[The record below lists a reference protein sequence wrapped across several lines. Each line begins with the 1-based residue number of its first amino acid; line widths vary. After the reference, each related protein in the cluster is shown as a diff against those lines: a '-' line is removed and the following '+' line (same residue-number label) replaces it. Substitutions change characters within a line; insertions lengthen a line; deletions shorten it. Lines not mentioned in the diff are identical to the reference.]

1 MENMDYDVGKAFA
14 AIENELLDSMMRNMK
29 RHRVEETKEGFQ
41 WEQWQAKQLA
51 GLEEYRRKHK
61 GKLEERYEA
70 INSKMR
76 MAILQANAQGKM
88 AQEKKILEA
97 IRKGAKLHRATDKLQ
112 GEFFRVND
120 RKMNALLDAV
130 ESDMKRA
137 ESAILRMHDD
147 KTRRAIFNAQV
158 YANSGAGT
166 YEKAVDMAVKD
177 YAAAGINCV
186 RYKDGKQVNIKS
198 YARMALKTAGL
209 RAYLTGE
216 GTKRQEWGIHTVI
229 INKRGNPCPLCLPW
243 VGRVMIDDVWSGG
256 TAAEAKKMGYPLIS
270 QAMNAGLYHPNCRD
284 SHTTYFPGISTPP
297 DKKWKKSE
305 LAAIEKN
312 VKQEARWQYA
322 ERQKEKFDRLERCTM
337 DPDDQGRYA
346 VKKKQWEKTSNTL
359 KEKKEDDILK
369 LKNEITDMDIH
380 LDTLKE
386 KFEKIT
392 DGYSYDDWFKEFE
405 SIEEGFGDVSG
416 DNSFNELKE
425 IDAKIKDFEKQ
436 KSTLLLRKE
445 KRKQL
450 DTGFT
455 GKVPDNEF
463 DNFNKKAFE
472 QIKLDTGY
480 SDEKAKEFQDALNEY
495 FGGDYESILTG
506 EGTTA
511 KVIREGIDRM
521 PVYDGTTY
529 RGLYFSESSDYDISQ
544 FTNLKSGDKIP
555 SKGIISSWSSDK
567 MVAEAFGG
575 ASTKSAESSTV
586 ILECTNNKTGV
597 GVQHLS
603 KFGVREAEVLSGT
616 DYEVVEITKE
626 SKYDYVS
633 KRKDLL
639 YFPDDL
645 DALETELKNQIVCT
659 IKVKEV

>member
-147 KTRRAIFNAQV
+147 KVRRAIFNAQV

-216 GTKRQEWGIHTVI
+216 GAKRQEWGIHTVI

-243 VGRVMIDDVWSGG
+243 AGRVMIDDVWSGG

-270 QAMNAGLYHPNCRD
+270 QAMDADYIILIAEIPIL
-284 SHTTYFPGISTPP
+284 HTFRGYPHLRIRS
-297 DKKWKKSE
+297 
-305 LAAIEKN
+305 
-312 VKQEARWQYA
+312 
-322 ERQKEKFDRLERCTM
+322 
-337 DPDDQGRYA
+337 GRN
-346 VKKKQWEKTSNTL
+346 QSL
-359 KEKKEDDILK
+359 
-369 LKNEITDMDIH
+369 
-380 LDTLKE
+380 
-386 KFEKIT
+386 
-392 DGYSYDDWFKEFE
+392 
-405 SIEEGFGDVSG
+405 
-416 DNSFNELKE
+416 
-425 IDAKIKDFEKQ
+425 
-436 KSTLLLRKE
+436 
-445 KRKQL
+445 QL
-450 DTGFT
+450 
-455 GKVPDNEF
+455 
-463 DNFNKKAFE
+463 
-472 QIKLDTGY
+472 
-480 SDEKAKEFQDALNEY
+480 
-495 FGGDYESILTG
+495 
-506 EGTTA
+506 
-511 KVIREGIDRM
+511 
-521 PVYDGTTY
+521 
-529 RGLYFSESSDYDISQ
+529 
-544 FTNLKSGDKIP
+544 
-555 SKGIISSWSSDK
+555 
-567 MVAEAFGG
+567 
-575 ASTKSAESSTV
+575 
-586 ILECTNNKTGV
+586 
-597 GVQHLS
+597 
-603 KFGVREAEVLSGT
+603 
-616 DYEVVEITKE
+616 
-626 SKYDYVS
+626 
-633 KRKDLL
+633 
-639 YFPDDL
+639 
-645 DALETELKNQIVCT
+645 
-659 IKVKEV
+659 

>member
-1 MENMDYDVGKAFA
+1 
-14 AIENELLDSMMRNMK
+14 
-29 RHRVEETKEGFQ
+29 
-41 WEQWQAKQLA
+41 
-51 GLEEYRRKHK
+51 
-61 GKLEERYEA
+61 
-70 INSKMR
+70 
-76 MAILQANAQGKM
+76 
-88 AQEKKILEA
+88 
-97 IRKGAKLHRATDKLQ
+97 
-112 GEFFRVND
+112 
-120 RKMNALLDAV
+120 
-130 ESDMKRA
+130 
-137 ESAILRMHDD
+137 
-147 KTRRAIFNAQV
+147 
-158 YANSGAGT
+158 
-166 YEKAVDMAVKD
+166 
-177 YAAAGINCV
+177 
-186 RYKDGKQVNIKS
+186 
-198 YARMALKTAGL
+198 
-209 RAYLTGE
+209 
-216 GTKRQEWGIHTVI
+216 
-229 INKRGNPCPLCLPW
+229 
-243 VGRVMIDDVWSGG
+243 MIDDVWSGG

-270 QAMNAGLYHPNCRD
+270 QAMDAGLYHPNCRD

-305 LAAIEKN
+305 LAAVEKN
-312 VKQEARWQYA
+312 VKQEARRQYA
-322 ERQKEKFDRLERCTM
+322 ERQEEKYDRLERCAM
-337 DPDDQGRYA
+337 DPDDQRRYA

-455 GKVPDNEF
+455 GKVPDNEL

-645 DALETELKNQIVCT
+645 YALETELKNQIVCT

>member
-1 MENMDYDVGKAFA
+1 MENMEYDVGKAFA

-216 GTKRQEWGIHTVI
+216 GAKRQEWGIHTVI

-243 VGRVMIDDVWSGG
+243 AGRVMIDDVWSGG

-270 QAMNAGLYHPNCRD
+270 QAMDAGLYHPNCRD

-305 LAAIEKN
+305 LAAVEKN
-312 VKQEARWQYA
+312 VKQEARRQYA
-322 ERQKEKFDRLERCTM
+322 ERQEEKFDRLERCAM
-337 DPDDQGRYA
+337 DPENKRVYAARREEWRERTGEKSEEIDILEKYKAFIKRIKQDQNPSQHKSLMSLYSEMTEVVLDETMAAPFAYSIADDIIKYNAKYPYIADYDMGYVFAHEITHRM
-346 VKKKQWEKTSNTL
+346 
-359 KEKKEDDILK
+359 DILK
-369 LKNEITDMDIH
+369 YNSWKNEEFIRAIDKCSRKVYDNEREVKSWFEDGGKFERSFAISDIVSALSNNKIH
-380 LDTLKE
+380 GLVGHDKDYWGRTGNKELETFANISAIDTLNLPE
-386 KFEKIT
+386 KAEMK
-392 DGYSYDDWFKEFE
+392 GMFKELYDVY
-405 SIEEGFGDVSG
+405 EE
-416 DNSFNELKE
+416 
-425 IDAKIKDFEKQ
+425 IIK
-436 KSTLLLRKE
+436 
-445 KRKQL
+445 
-450 DTGFT
+450 
-455 GKVPDNEF
+455 
-463 DNFNKKAFE
+463 
-472 QIKLDTGY
+472 
-480 SDEKAKEFQDALNEY
+480 
-495 FGGDYESILTG
+495 
-506 EGTTA
+506 
-511 KVIREGIDRM
+511 
-521 PVYDGTTY
+521 
-529 RGLYFSESSDYDISQ
+529 
-544 FTNLKSGDKIP
+544 
-555 SKGIISSWSSDK
+555 
-567 MVAEAFGG
+567 
-575 ASTKSAESSTV
+575 
-586 ILECTNNKTGV
+586 
-597 GVQHLS
+597 
-603 KFGVREAEVLSGT
+603 
-616 DYEVVEITKE
+616 
-626 SKYDYVS
+626 
-633 KRKDLL
+633 
-639 YFPDDL
+639 
-645 DALETELKNQIVCT
+645 
-659 IKVKEV
+659 

>member
-1 MENMDYDVGKAFA
+1 MENMDYDAGKAFA
-14 AIENELLDSMMRNMK
+14 TIENELLDSMMRNMK
-29 RHRVEETKEGFQ
+29 RHRAEETKEGFQ

-147 KTRRAIFNAQV
+147 KVRRAIFNAQV

-177 YAAAGINCV
+177 YAAAGINCI

-216 GTKRQEWGIHTVI
+216 GAKRQEWGIHTVI

-243 VGRVMIDDVWSGG
+243 VGKVMIDDVWSGG
-256 TAAEAKKMGYPLIS
+256 TAAEAKKMGHPLIS

-312 VKQEARWQYA
+312 VKQEARRQYA
-322 ERQKEKFDRLERCTM
+322 ERQEEKFDRLERCAM
-337 DPDDQGRYA
+337 DPDDQRRYA

-369 LKNEITDMDIH
+369 LKNEITDIDIH

-455 GKVPDNEF
+455 GKVPDNEL

-616 DYEVVEITKE
+616 DYEVLEITKE

-645 DALETELKNQIVCT
+645 DTLETELKSQIVCT

>member
-29 RHRVEETKEGFQ
+29 RHRVEETKEGYQ

-177 YAAAGINCV
+177 YASAGINCV

-216 GTKRQEWGIHTVI
+216 GAKRQEWGIHTVI

-243 VGRVMIDDVWSGG
+243 AGRVMIDDVWSGG

-270 QAMNAGLYHPNCRD
+270 QAMDAGLYHPNCRD

-305 LAAIEKN
+305 LAAVEKN
-312 VKQEARWQYA
+312 VKQEARRQYA
-322 ERQKEKFDRLERCTM
+322 ERQEEKYDRLERCAM
-337 DPDDQGRYA
+337 DPENKRVYAARREEWRERTGEKSEEIDILEKYKAFIKRIKQDQNPSQHKSLMSLYSEMTEVVLDETMAAPFAYSIADDIIKYNAKYPYIADYDMDYVFAHEITHRM
-346 VKKKQWEKTSNTL
+346 
-359 KEKKEDDILK
+359 DILK
-369 LKNEITDMDIH
+369 YNSWKSEEFIRAIDKCSRKVYDNEREVGSWFEDGGKFERSFAISDIVSALSNNKIH
-380 LDTLKE
+380 GLVGHDKDYWGRTGNKELETFANISAIDTLNLPE
-386 KFEKIT
+386 KAELK
-392 DGYSYDDWFKEFE
+392 GMFKELYDVY
-405 SIEEGFGDVSG
+405 EE
-416 DNSFNELKE
+416 
-425 IDAKIKDFEKQ
+425 
-436 KSTLLLRKE
+436 
-445 KRKQL
+445 
-450 DTGFT
+450 
-455 GKVPDNEF
+455 
-463 DNFNKKAFE
+463 
-472 QIKLDTGY
+472 
-480 SDEKAKEFQDALNEY
+480 
-495 FGGDYESILTG
+495 
-506 EGTTA
+506 
-511 KVIREGIDRM
+511 
-521 PVYDGTTY
+521 
-529 RGLYFSESSDYDISQ
+529 
-544 FTNLKSGDKIP
+544 
-555 SKGIISSWSSDK
+555 
-567 MVAEAFGG
+567 
-575 ASTKSAESSTV
+575 
-586 ILECTNNKTGV
+586 
-597 GVQHLS
+597 
-603 KFGVREAEVLSGT
+603 
-616 DYEVVEITKE
+616 
-626 SKYDYVS
+626 
-633 KRKDLL
+633 
-639 YFPDDL
+639 
-645 DALETELKNQIVCT
+645 IV
-659 IKVKEV
+659 K

>member
-177 YAAAGINCV
+177 YASAGINCV
-186 RYKDGKQVNIKS
+186 RYKDGKQVNIKF

-216 GTKRQEWGIHTVI
+216 GAKRQEWGIHTVI

-243 VGRVMIDDVWSGG
+243 VGKVMIDDVWSGG

-270 QAMNAGLYHPNCRD
+270 QAMDAGLYHPNCRD

-297 DKKWKKSE
+297 DRKWKKSE
-305 LAAIEKN
+305 LAAVEKN
-312 VKQEARWQYA
+312 VKQEARRQYA
-322 ERQKEKFDRLERCTM
+322 ERQEEKFDRLERCAM
-337 DPDDQGRYA
+337 DPENKRVYAARREEWRERTGEKSEEIDILEKYKAFIKRIKQDQNPSQHKSLMSLYSEMTEVVLNETMAAPFAYSIADDIIKYNAKYPYIADYDMGYVFAHEITHRM
-346 VKKKQWEKTSNTL
+346 
-359 KEKKEDDILK
+359 DILK
-369 LKNEITDMDIH
+369 YNSWKNEEFIRAIDKCSRKVYDNEREVKSWFEDGGKFERSFAISDIVSALSNNKIH
-380 LDTLKE
+380 GLVGHDKDYWGRTGNKELETFANISAIDTLNLPE
-386 KFEKIT
+386 KAEMK
-392 DGYSYDDWFKEFE
+392 GMFKELYDVY
-405 SIEEGFGDVSG
+405 EE
-416 DNSFNELKE
+416 
-425 IDAKIKDFEKQ
+425 IIK
-436 KSTLLLRKE
+436 
-445 KRKQL
+445 
-450 DTGFT
+450 
-455 GKVPDNEF
+455 
-463 DNFNKKAFE
+463 
-472 QIKLDTGY
+472 
-480 SDEKAKEFQDALNEY
+480 
-495 FGGDYESILTG
+495 
-506 EGTTA
+506 
-511 KVIREGIDRM
+511 
-521 PVYDGTTY
+521 
-529 RGLYFSESSDYDISQ
+529 
-544 FTNLKSGDKIP
+544 
-555 SKGIISSWSSDK
+555 
-567 MVAEAFGG
+567 
-575 ASTKSAESSTV
+575 
-586 ILECTNNKTGV
+586 
-597 GVQHLS
+597 
-603 KFGVREAEVLSGT
+603 
-616 DYEVVEITKE
+616 
-626 SKYDYVS
+626 
-633 KRKDLL
+633 
-639 YFPDDL
+639 
-645 DALETELKNQIVCT
+645 
-659 IKVKEV
+659 

>member
-1 MENMDYDVGKAFA
+1 MENVDYDVGKAFA
-14 AIENELLDSMMRNMK
+14 SIENELLDSMMRNMK

-61 GKLEERYEA
+61 GKLEKRYEA

-216 GTKRQEWGIHTVI
+216 GAKRQEWGIHTVI

-270 QAMNAGLYHPNCRD
+270 QAMNAGLFHPNCRD

-305 LAAIEKN
+305 LTAVEKN
-312 VKQEARWQYA
+312 VKQEARRQYA
-322 ERQKEKFDRLERCTM
+322 ERQEEKFDRLERCAM
-337 DPDDQGRYA
+337 DPENKRVYAARREEWQERTGENIANNDVEVKEQKYSDVLDEWIENASPNSHAIEEILEYTVDDVVYTVDHVNVSQNNSQHELEIADLLKRTFGGEIKLVPEIKGKYKGVKTPDYLYKGEKWDLKELNGSSKDAIRNA
-346 VKKKQWEKTSNTL
+346 IKGKKKQ
-359 KEKKEDDILK
+359 
-369 LKNEITDMDIH
+369 
-380 LDTLKE
+380 
-386 KFEKIT
+386 
-392 DGYSYDDWFKEFE
+392 
-405 SIEEGFGDVSG
+405 
-416 DNSFNELKE
+416 
-425 IDAKIKDFEKQ
+425 A
-436 KSTLLLRKE
+436 
-445 KRKQL
+445 
-450 DTGFT
+450 
-455 GKVPDNEF
+455 
-463 DNFNKKAFE
+463 DNFIIDITNV
-472 QIKLDTGY
+472 
-480 SDEKAKEFQDALNEY
+480 KE
-495 FGGDYESILTG
+495 LTVEDLYKQAENVFFSPNTNFVKRLMIVKDG
-506 EGTTA
+506 
-511 KVIREGIDRM
+511 KVIR
-521 PVYDGTTY
+521 
-529 RGLYFSESSDYDISQ
+529 
-544 FTNLKSGDKIP
+544 
-555 SKGIISSWSSDK
+555 
-567 MVAEAFGG
+567 
-575 ASTKSAESSTV
+575 
-586 ILECTNNKTGV
+586 ILNRN
-597 GVQHLS
+597 
-603 KFGVREAEVLSGT
+603 
-616 DYEVVEITKE
+616 
-626 SKYDYVS
+626 
-633 KRKDLL
+633 
-639 YFPDDL
+639 
-645 DALETELKNQIVCT
+645 
-659 IKVKEV
+659 

>member
-177 YAAAGINCV
+177 YASAGINCV

-216 GTKRQEWGIHTVI
+216 GAKRQEWGIHTVI

-270 QAMNAGLYHPNCRD
+270 QAMKAKLYHPNCRD

-297 DKKWKKSE
+297 DKKWKRSE

-312 VKQEARWQYA
+312 VKQEARRQYA
-322 ERQKEKFDRLERCTM
+322 ERQEKKFDRLERCAM
-337 DPDDQGRYA
+337 DPDDQRRYQNRKEYWGDVVEKNHSNDIIKSDLGAFKKKLRDDKDISKNYYESLKDKFAQGNDDAKRLFIKYADGDTIEDALFEGTAHYNTKTKKISMHYGADLKNPRGAGVTWFHEHGHLIDDMAGKLSDDVIFRDLLEQDAFQYRNAYGKKHNLKTYSKVDKAISKELQDMRHHSAVSDIFEGITKGNVRGCAGHSDSYWKNPKNITTEAFAHMFEAKFDEVRYA
-346 VKKKQWEKTSNTL
+346 EMRKYFPGSLEYFEKKL
-359 KEKKEDDILK
+359 KE
-369 LKNEITDMDIH
+369 
-380 LDTLKE
+380 
-386 KFEKIT
+386 
-392 DGYSYDDWFKEFE
+392 G
-405 SIEEGFGDVSG
+405 
-416 DNSFNELKE
+416 
-425 IDAKIKDFEKQ
+425 IK
-436 KSTLLLRKE
+436 
-445 KRKQL
+445 
-450 DTGFT
+450 
-455 GKVPDNEF
+455 
-463 DNFNKKAFE
+463 
-472 QIKLDTGY
+472 
-480 SDEKAKEFQDALNEY
+480 
-495 FGGDYESILTG
+495 
-506 EGTTA
+506 
-511 KVIREGIDRM
+511 
-521 PVYDGTTY
+521 
-529 RGLYFSESSDYDISQ
+529 
-544 FTNLKSGDKIP
+544 
-555 SKGIISSWSSDK
+555 
-567 MVAEAFGG
+567 
-575 ASTKSAESSTV
+575 
-586 ILECTNNKTGV
+586 
-597 GVQHLS
+597 
-603 KFGVREAEVLSGT
+603 
-616 DYEVVEITKE
+616 
-626 SKYDYVS
+626 
-633 KRKDLL
+633 
-639 YFPDDL
+639 
-645 DALETELKNQIVCT
+645 
-659 IKVKEV
+659 

>member
-177 YAAAGINCV
+177 YASAGINCV
-186 RYKDGKQVNIKS
+186 RYKDGKQVNIKF

-216 GTKRQEWGIHTVI
+216 GAKRQEWGIHTVI

-243 VGRVMIDDVWSGG
+243 VGKVMIDDVWSGG

-270 QAMNAGLYHPNCRD
+270 QAMDAGLYHPNCRD

-297 DKKWKKSE
+297 DRKWKKSE
-305 LAAIEKN
+305 LAAVEKN
-312 VKQEARWQYA
+312 VKQEARRQYA
-322 ERQKEKFDRLERCTM
+322 ERQEEKFDRLERCAM
-337 DPDDQGRYA
+337 DPENKRVYAARREEWRERTGEKSEEIDILEKYKAFIKRIKQDQNPSQHKSLMSLYSEMTEVVLDETMAAPFAYSIADDIIKYNAKYPYIADYDMGYVFAHEITHRM
-346 VKKKQWEKTSNTL
+346 
-359 KEKKEDDILK
+359 DILK
-369 LKNEITDMDIH
+369 YNSWKNEEFIRAIDKCSRKVYDNEREVKSWFEDGGKFERSFAISDIVSALSNNKIH
-380 LDTLKE
+380 GLVGHDKDYWGRTGNKELETFANISAIDTLNLPE
-386 KFEKIT
+386 KAEMK
-392 DGYSYDDWFKEFE
+392 GMFKELYDVY
-405 SIEEGFGDVSG
+405 EE
-416 DNSFNELKE
+416 
-425 IDAKIKDFEKQ
+425 IIK
-436 KSTLLLRKE
+436 
-445 KRKQL
+445 
-450 DTGFT
+450 
-455 GKVPDNEF
+455 
-463 DNFNKKAFE
+463 
-472 QIKLDTGY
+472 
-480 SDEKAKEFQDALNEY
+480 
-495 FGGDYESILTG
+495 
-506 EGTTA
+506 
-511 KVIREGIDRM
+511 
-521 PVYDGTTY
+521 
-529 RGLYFSESSDYDISQ
+529 
-544 FTNLKSGDKIP
+544 
-555 SKGIISSWSSDK
+555 
-567 MVAEAFGG
+567 
-575 ASTKSAESSTV
+575 
-586 ILECTNNKTGV
+586 
-597 GVQHLS
+597 
-603 KFGVREAEVLSGT
+603 
-616 DYEVVEITKE
+616 
-626 SKYDYVS
+626 
-633 KRKDLL
+633 
-639 YFPDDL
+639 
-645 DALETELKNQIVCT
+645 
-659 IKVKEV
+659 

>member
-147 KTRRAIFNAQV
+147 KVRRVIFNAQV

-177 YAAAGINCV
+177 YADAGINCV

-216 GTKRQEWGIHTVI
+216 GAKRQEWGIHTVI

-270 QAMNAGLYHPNCRD
+270 QAMNAGLYH
-284 SHTTYFPGISTPP
+284 
-297 DKKWKKSE
+297 
-305 LAAIEKN
+305 
-312 VKQEARWQYA
+312 
-322 ERQKEKFDRLERCTM
+322 
-337 DPDDQGRYA
+337 
-346 VKKKQWEKTSNTL
+346 
-359 KEKKEDDILK
+359 
-369 LKNEITDMDIH
+369 
-380 LDTLKE
+380 
-386 KFEKIT
+386 
-392 DGYSYDDWFKEFE
+392 
-405 SIEEGFGDVSG
+405 
-416 DNSFNELKE
+416 
-425 IDAKIKDFEKQ
+425 
-436 KSTLLLRKE
+436 
-445 KRKQL
+445 
-450 DTGFT
+450 
-455 GKVPDNEF
+455 
-463 DNFNKKAFE
+463 
-472 QIKLDTGY
+472 
-480 SDEKAKEFQDALNEY
+480 
-495 FGGDYESILTG
+495 
-506 EGTTA
+506 
-511 KVIREGIDRM
+511 
-521 PVYDGTTY
+521 
-529 RGLYFSESSDYDISQ
+529 
-544 FTNLKSGDKIP
+544 
-555 SKGIISSWSSDK
+555 
-567 MVAEAFGG
+567 
-575 ASTKSAESSTV
+575 
-586 ILECTNNKTGV
+586 
-597 GVQHLS
+597 
-603 KFGVREAEVLSGT
+603 
-616 DYEVVEITKE
+616 
-626 SKYDYVS
+626 
-633 KRKDLL
+633 
-639 YFPDDL
+639 
-645 DALETELKNQIVCT
+645 
-659 IKVKEV
+659 

>member
-29 RHRVEETKEGFQ
+29 RHRVEETKEGLQ

-137 ESAILRMHDD
+137 ENAILRMHDD
-147 KTRRAIFNAQV
+147 KVRRAIFNAQV

-177 YAAAGINCV
+177 YAAAGINCI

-216 GTKRQEWGIHTVI
+216 GAKRQEWGIHTVI

-270 QAMNAGLYHPNCRD
+270 QAMKAGLYHPNCRD

-305 LAAIEKN
+305 LAAVEKN
-312 VKQEARWQYA
+312 VKQEARRQYA
-322 ERQKEKFDRLERCTM
+322 ERQEEKFDRLERCAM
-337 DPDDQGRYA
+337 DPDDQRRYQNRKEYWGDVVEKNHSNDIIKSDLGA
-346 VKKKQWEKTSNTL
+346 FKKKLRDDKDISKNYYESLKDKFAQGNDDAKRLFMKYADGDTIEDALFKGTAHYNTKT
-359 KEKKEDDILK
+359 KKISMHYGAD
-369 LKNEITDMDIH
+369 LKNPRGAGVTWFHEHGHLIDDMAGK
-380 LDTLKE
+380 L
-386 KFEKIT
+386 
-392 DGYSYDDWFKEFE
+392 SDDVVFK
-405 SIEEGFGDVSG
+405 
-416 DNSFNELKE
+416 KM
-425 IDAKIKDFEKQ
+425 
-436 KSTLLLRKE
+436 LR
-445 KRKQL
+445 
-450 DTGFT
+450 
-455 GKVPDNEF
+455 
-463 DNFNKKAFE
+463 
-472 QIKLDTGY
+472 
-480 SDEKAKEFQDALNEY
+480 QDAFKYRITYGHKNGLKT
-495 FGGDYESILTG
+495 FD
-506 EGTTA
+506 
-511 KVIREGIDRM
+511 KVDKAISKELQDMRSHSAVSDLLEGITE
-521 PVYDGTTY
+521 GNIH
-529 RGLYFSESSDYDISQ
+529 GCAGHSEEYWKDPKNI
-544 FTNLKSGDKIP
+544 T
-555 SKGIISSWSSDK
+555 
-567 MVAEAFGG
+567 AEAF
-575 ASTKSAESSTV
+575 AHMFEAQFDEVRYAEM
-586 ILECTNNKTGV
+586 K
-597 GVQHLS
+597 
-603 KFGVREAEVLSGT
+603 K
-616 DYEVVEITKE
+616 
-626 SKYDYVS
+626 
-633 KRKDLL
+633 
-639 YFPDDL
+639 YFPDS
-645 DALETELKNQIVCT
+645 LEYFEKKLK
-659 IKVKEV
+659 EG

>member
-29 RHRVEETKEGFQ
+29 RHRAEETKEGFH

-137 ESAILRMHDD
+137 ENAILRMHDD
-147 KTRRAIFNAQV
+147 KVRRAIFNAQV

-177 YAAAGINCV
+177 YAAAGINCI

-216 GTKRQEWGIHTVI
+216 GAKRQEWGIHTVI

-270 QAMNAGLYHPNCRD
+270 QAMKAGLYHPNCRD

-305 LAAIEKN
+305 LAAVEKN
-312 VKQEARWQYA
+312 VKQEARRQYA
-322 ERQKEKFDRLERCTM
+322 ERQEEKFDRLERCAI
-337 DPDDQGRYA
+337 DPENKRVYA
-346 VKKKQWEKTSNTL
+346 IRRKEWLDKTKKAENA
-359 KEKKEDDILK
+359 K
-369 LKNEITDMDIH
+369 LQIEAENEQI
-380 LDTLKE
+380 
-386 KFEKIT
+386 
-392 DGYSYDDWFKEFE
+392 
-405 SIEEGFGDVSG
+405 
-416 DNSFNELKE
+416 
-425 IDAKIKDFEKQ
+425 
-436 KSTLLLRKE
+436 TLLKKYGNLANIMLNGTSDDMSKWSKLQRISGKTEKE
-445 KRKQL
+445 LLSKMSESAGNWETLLKMQSESTMKPFLSQL
-450 DTGFT
+450 LDVATDTELG
-455 GKVPDNEF
+455 
-463 DNFNKKAFE
+463 
-472 QIKLDTGY
+472 
-480 SDEKAKEFQDALNEY
+480 ALNLW
-495 FGGDYESILTG
+495 S
-506 EGTTA
+506 
-511 KVIREGIDRM
+511 
-521 PVYDGTTY
+521 GTTY
-529 RGLYFSESSDYDISQ
+529 VNINRYLRFGINVDDISKNAAKNIE
-544 FTNLKSGDKIP
+544 TVLNKTATPKE
-555 SKGIISSWSSDK
+555 IIVRRGTGTKEIFQK
-567 MVAEAFGG
+567 MVGDWKSDPSVLTGQEFSDAGFVATSPMKEGGFSGVGENQAELFIRVPEGTHG
-575 ASTKSAESSTV
+575 AYIAHEAHNELEKEFLLQKGYTYRIIKAEYRSNPIFPEEKDLKVWCEV
-586 ILECTNNKTGV
+586 ILNG
-597 GVQHLS
+597 
-603 KFGVREAEVLSGT
+603 
-616 DYEVVEITKE
+616 
-626 SKYDYVS
+626 
-633 KRKDLL
+633 
-639 YFPDDL
+639 
-645 DALETELKNQIVCT
+645 
-659 IKVKEV
+659 

>member
-1 MENMDYDVGKAFA
+1 MENMEYDVGKAFA

-29 RHRVEETKEGFQ
+29 RHRVEETKEGYQ

-61 GKLEERYEA
+61 GKLEERYAA

-147 KTRRAIFNAQV
+147 KVRRAIFNAQV

-177 YAAAGINCV
+177 YTAAGINCV

-216 GTKRQEWGIHTVI
+216 GAKRQEWGIHTVI

-256 TAAEAKKMGYPLIS
+256 TAAEAKKMGDPLIS
-270 QAMNAGLYHPNCRD
+270 QAMDAGLYHPNCRD

-305 LAAIEKN
+305 LVAVEKN
-312 VKQEARWQYA
+312 VKQEARRQYA
-322 ERQKEKFDRLERCTM
+322 ERQEEKFDRLERCAM
-337 DPDDQGRYA
+337 DPENKRVYAARREEWRERTGEKSEEIDILEKYKAFIKRIKQDQNPSQHKSLMSLYSEMTEVVLDETMAAPFAYSIADDIIKYNAKYPYIADYDMGYVFAHEITHRM
-346 VKKKQWEKTSNTL
+346 
-359 KEKKEDDILK
+359 DILK
-369 LKNEITDMDIH
+369 YNSWKNEEFIRAIDKCSRKVYDNEREVKSWFEDGGKFERSFAISDIVSALSNNKIH
-380 LDTLKE
+380 GLVGHDKDYWGRTGNKELETFANISAIDTLNLPE
-386 KFEKIT
+386 KAEMK
-392 DGYSYDDWFKEFE
+392 GMFKELYDVY
-405 SIEEGFGDVSG
+405 EE
-416 DNSFNELKE
+416 
-425 IDAKIKDFEKQ
+425 IIK
-436 KSTLLLRKE
+436 
-445 KRKQL
+445 
-450 DTGFT
+450 
-455 GKVPDNEF
+455 
-463 DNFNKKAFE
+463 
-472 QIKLDTGY
+472 
-480 SDEKAKEFQDALNEY
+480 
-495 FGGDYESILTG
+495 
-506 EGTTA
+506 
-511 KVIREGIDRM
+511 
-521 PVYDGTTY
+521 
-529 RGLYFSESSDYDISQ
+529 
-544 FTNLKSGDKIP
+544 
-555 SKGIISSWSSDK
+555 
-567 MVAEAFGG
+567 
-575 ASTKSAESSTV
+575 
-586 ILECTNNKTGV
+586 
-597 GVQHLS
+597 
-603 KFGVREAEVLSGT
+603 
-616 DYEVVEITKE
+616 
-626 SKYDYVS
+626 
-633 KRKDLL
+633 
-639 YFPDDL
+639 
-645 DALETELKNQIVCT
+645 
-659 IKVKEV
+659 

>member
-1 MENMDYDVGKAFA
+1 MENMEYDVGKAFA

-29 RHRVEETKEGFQ
+29 RHRVEETKEGYQ

-177 YAAAGINCV
+177 YASAGINCV

-216 GTKRQEWGIHTVI
+216 GAKRQEWGIHTVI

-243 VGRVMIDDVWSGG
+243 VGKVMIDDVWSGG

-305 LAAIEKN
+305 LAAVEKN
-312 VKQEARWQYA
+312 VKQEARRQYA
-322 ERQKEKFDRLERCTM
+322 ERQEEKFDRLERCAM
-337 DPDDQGRYA
+337 DPENKRVYAARREEWRERTGEKSEEIDILEKYKAFIKRIKQDQNPSQHKSLMSLYSEMTEVVLDETMAAPFAYSIADDIIKYNAKYPYIADYDMGYVFAHEITHRM
-346 VKKKQWEKTSNTL
+346 
-359 KEKKEDDILK
+359 DILK
-369 LKNEITDMDIH
+369 YNSWKNEEFIRAIDKCSRKVYDNEREVKSWFEDGGKFERSFAISDIVSALSNNKIH
-380 LDTLKE
+380 GLVGHDKDYWGRTGNKELETFANISAIDTLNLPE
-386 KFEKIT
+386 KAEMK
-392 DGYSYDDWFKEFE
+392 GMFKELYDVY
-405 SIEEGFGDVSG
+405 EE
-416 DNSFNELKE
+416 
-425 IDAKIKDFEKQ
+425 IIK
-436 KSTLLLRKE
+436 
-445 KRKQL
+445 
-450 DTGFT
+450 
-455 GKVPDNEF
+455 
-463 DNFNKKAFE
+463 
-472 QIKLDTGY
+472 
-480 SDEKAKEFQDALNEY
+480 
-495 FGGDYESILTG
+495 
-506 EGTTA
+506 
-511 KVIREGIDRM
+511 
-521 PVYDGTTY
+521 
-529 RGLYFSESSDYDISQ
+529 
-544 FTNLKSGDKIP
+544 
-555 SKGIISSWSSDK
+555 
-567 MVAEAFGG
+567 
-575 ASTKSAESSTV
+575 
-586 ILECTNNKTGV
+586 
-597 GVQHLS
+597 
-603 KFGVREAEVLSGT
+603 
-616 DYEVVEITKE
+616 
-626 SKYDYVS
+626 
-633 KRKDLL
+633 
-639 YFPDDL
+639 
-645 DALETELKNQIVCT
+645 
-659 IKVKEV
+659 